1 VKKSAPR
8 STEGGEV
15 YVRRI
20 TLLMVAMALAFTLA
34 AGVALAQTVGDQ
46 GGQGVTKTCNTHC
59 VGTQYPDTLKGT
71 NNNNFIKG
79 YGTQES
85 PNWGDL
91 IQGHGGNDSLH
102 GDKGGDRVE
111 GGNGADTVNG
121 DAGNDALIGG
131 TGNDHINAGS
141 GSDSITAGDGY
152 KDVINCGTSVN
163 DELVSYDPGLDVFV
177 NCERR

>member
-1 VKKSAPR
+1 M
-8 STEGGEV
+8 
-15 YVRRI
+15 
-20 TLLMVAMALAFTLA
+20 LLMAAMALAFTLA

-46 GGQGVTKTCNTHC
+46 GGQGVTKTCNTNC
-59 VGTQYPDTLKGT
+59 SGTQYPDTLKGT
-71 NNNNFIKG
+71 NIDNTIDG
-79 YGTQES
+79 LGTKES
-85 PNWGDL
+85 VNWGDL
-91 IQGHGGNDSLH
+91 IQGHGGEDSLH

-131 TGNDHINAGS
+131 TGTDHINAGS

-152 KDVINCGTSVN
+152 KDIINCGTSVN
-163 DELVSYDPGLDVFV
+163 DTLVSYDRGLDVFV

>member
-1 VKKSAPR
+1 LTA
-8 STEGGEV
+8 
-15 YVRRI
+15 
-20 TLLMVAMALAFTLA
+20 AMALAFTLA

-46 GGQGVTKTCNTHC
+46 GGQGVTKACNTNC
-59 VGTQYPDTLKGT
+59 VGTQYPDTLIGT
-71 NNNNFIKG
+71 DNNNNIQG

-85 PNWGDL
+85 PNRNGGDL
-91 IQGHGGNDSLH
+91 IEGHGGNDSLH

-121 DAGNDALIGG
+121 DTGNDALIGG
-131 TGNDHINAGS
+131 TGKDHINAGS

-152 KDVINCGTSVN
+152 KDIINCGTSVN
-163 DELVSYDPGLDVFV
+163 DTLVSYDRGLDVFV